1 MNVKLFEENSVL
13 KLERSMNEWTD
24 KQNVEVIQIK
34 YSSFGYR
41 PNNGF
46 ETRSFSSMIIYK
58 DVLKNE

>member
-13 KLERSMNEWTD
+13 KLERSMNDWTD

-41 PNNGF
+41 PIILGLREIV
-46 ETRSFSSMIIYK
+46 ETEIEI
-58 DVLKNE
+58 

>member
-13 KLERSMNEWTD
+13 KLERSMNEWTN

-41 PNNGF
+41 PTNGS
-46 ETRSFSSMIIYK
+46 ETLSFSSMIIFK
-58 DVLKNE
+58 EV